1 MIDVVLGIDSG
12 TQSTKAV
19 AIDLSSGRIVAEG
32 RAPHTGEDTQWPGDW
47 WEALRLAIEPID
59 VSGMRIAGISVAG
72 QQHGF
77 VATDATGEPLG
88 PAALWNNTAAAD
100 DAERLNGLANFASE
114 IGTRL
119 VSSITIAKVA
129 HLARTHPEQ
138 LAAIDAICLPHD
150 WLTWKMTGNLVTD
163 RGEASGSGWW
173 SPITET
179 PRRHLLELAAGVAFA
194 SRVRIPEVLGPG
206 ERAGVLTREAAT
218 FLGLPP
224 GIPVGAGTGDN
235 MGAALGIGAA
245 PGHFVISL
253 GTSGTVYA
261 VSDEPTADPTG
272 EVCGFADA
280 TGRYLPLT
288 CMLNCTRVVDD
299 VARLTGLALVDA
311 LDRAGELEPGADG
324 LLLTPYFAGERTPN
338 LPRATG
344 SLLGIDLANLQPG
357 LLARA
362 AVDGVAAGLA
372 YCLAALRRL
381 DIDAPEIVLVG
392 GGSAHPTWQ
401 QAIADATQLPVTVL
415 GGKEHV
421 AIGAAMQAAAIAS
434 GEPVIELSDRWRP
447 EVAAI
452 ARPRAEFADRFR
464 MDERQAS
471 IDTAR
476 ARAAMS
482 PSA

>member
-1 MIDVVLGIDSG
+1 
-12 TQSTKAV
+12 
-19 AIDLSSGRIVAEG
+19 
-32 RAPHTGEDTQWPGDW
+32 
-47 WEALRLAIEPID
+47 
-59 VSGMRIAGISVAG
+59 
-72 QQHGF
+72 
-77 VATDATGEPLG
+77 
-88 PAALWNNTAAAD
+88 
-100 DAERLNGLANFASE
+100 
-114 IGTRL
+114 
-119 VSSITIAKVA
+119 
-129 HLARTHPEQ
+129 
-138 LAAIDAICLPHD
+138 
-150 WLTWKMTGNLVTD
+150 
-163 RGEASGSGWW
+163 
-173 SPITET
+173 
-179 PRRHLLELAAGVAFA
+179 
-194 SRVRIPEVLGPG
+194 
-206 ERAGVLTREAAT
+206 
-218 FLGLPP
+218 
-224 GIPVGAGTGDN
+224 

-452 ARPRAEFADRFR
+452 ARPRAEFAGRFR

-476 ARAAMS
+476 ARAAIS

>member
-77 VATDATGEPLG
+77 VATDATGEPLR
-88 PAALWNNTAAAD
+88 PAPLWNNTAAAD

-138 LAAIDAICLPHD
+138 LAPIDAICLPHD
-150 WLTWKMTGNLVTD
+150 WLIWKMTGNLVTD

-173 SPITET
+173 STITET

-218 FLGLPP
+218 SLGLPTTW
-224 GIPVGAGTGDN
+224 GQR
-235 MGAALGIGAA
+235 
-245 PGHFVISL
+245 S
-253 GTSGTVYA
+253 
-261 VSDEPTADPTG
+261 E
-272 EVCGFADA
+272 
-280 TGRYLPLT
+280 
-288 CMLNCTRVVDD
+288 
-299 VARLTGLALVDA
+299 LAL
-311 LDRAGELEPGADG
+311 LQ
-324 LLLTPYFAGERTPN
+324 
-338 LPRATG
+338 
-344 SLLGIDLANLQPG
+344 GI
-357 LLARA
+357 
-362 AVDGVAAGLA
+362 
-372 YCLAALRRL
+372 
-381 DIDAPEIVLVG
+381 
-392 GGSAHPTWQ
+392 S
-401 QAIADATQLPVTVL
+401 
-415 GGKEHV
+415 
-421 AIGAAMQAAAIAS
+421 
-434 GEPVIELSDRWRP
+434 
-447 EVAAI
+447 
-452 ARPRAEFADRFR
+452 
-464 MDERQAS
+464 
-471 IDTAR
+471 
-476 ARAAMS
+476 
-482 PSA
+482 